1 MSKMKHKNI
10 RGKLA
15 YTSKKPEMLD
25 QSRGHELFH
34 ITKHTDGQMTLRA
47 HCEIEEPDPTV
58 MRDVVL
64 TLNDKNHPMDCFIRL
79 TVGDEF
85 MGSGLFIFNLDEDR
99 NGTIE
104 CESYGPSIDRVSQKK
119 ETSGSFDA
127 FGTHPIVGDG
137 WNCRSIDISNGPGI
151 YQMRA
156 FMPSLDHR
164 GATPPMISE
173 LAIGVEYHGL
183 EEINVQAGTFTCH
196 RFSYID
202 DVGFN
207 EGVKHPPYDIWV
219 TEEDYVCVKAE
230 VTGYMMTYYEL
241 VSIEYD

>member
-104 CESYGPSIDRVSQKK
+104 CESYGPSIDRVS
-119 ETSGSFDA
+119 
-127 FGTHPIVGDG
+127 
-137 WNCRSIDISNGPGI
+137 
-151 YQMRA
+151 
-156 FMPSLDHR
+156 
-164 GATPPMISE
+164 
-173 LAIGVEYHGL
+173 
-183 EEINVQAGTFTCH
+183 
-196 RFSYID
+196 
-202 DVGFN
+202 
-207 EGVKHPPYDIWV
+207 
-219 TEEDYVCVKAE
+219 
-230 VTGYMMTYYEL
+230 
-241 VSIEYD
+241 